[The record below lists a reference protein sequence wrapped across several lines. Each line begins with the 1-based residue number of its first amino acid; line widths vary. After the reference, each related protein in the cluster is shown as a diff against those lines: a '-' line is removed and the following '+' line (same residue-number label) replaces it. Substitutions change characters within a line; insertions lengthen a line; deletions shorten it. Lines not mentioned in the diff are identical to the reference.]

1 MKNLKA
7 FKENDLA
14 DRLTETTVGIKSLF
28 SFLIFNNYYYK
39 YLFREY

>member
-7 FKENDLA
+7 LKENALA
-14 DRLTETTVGIKSLF
+14 DRLTETTAGIKSLF
-28 SFLIFNNYYYK
+28 SFLIFNNYK